1 MILQR
6 IAKALRPAHI
16 LAMEKRRLEATLRA
30 EGLSKSQA
38 LAIVAK
44 HYAVDKGEK
53 Q

>member
-1 MILQR
+1 MIFKR
-6 IAKALRPAHI
+6 IYQVICPKHT

-38 LAIVAK
+38 LAIVSK

-53 Q
+53 R